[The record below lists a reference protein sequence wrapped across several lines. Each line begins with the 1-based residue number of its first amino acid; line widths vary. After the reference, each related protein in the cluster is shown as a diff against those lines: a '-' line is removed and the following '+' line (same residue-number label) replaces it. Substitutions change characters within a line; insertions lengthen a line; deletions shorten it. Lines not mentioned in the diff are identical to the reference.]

1 MNKSLTFK
9 TPWGWMGAAASARG
23 ARAGVCRIVL
33 PRVSR
38 RAVEATLHRELLEV
52 RRKEKTSRLTP
63 ETRCIPRSNGSPS
76 RLTVLVEEARAQLV
90 AFLEGN
96 RRELDFPIDL
106 SGGSTFQRR
115 VWRAILRIPYGRVR
129 SYKWVALRVG
139 GARYARAVGH
149 ALGSNP
155 VPIVIPCHRVVAQDA
170 SLGGFTGGLRTKR
183 RLLQLEGT
191 LPLLKS

>member
-1 MNKSLTFK
+1 MNKSVTFK
-9 TPWGWMGAAASARG
+9 TPWGWMGVAASAKG

-33 PRVSR
+33 PRASR
-38 RAVEATLHRELLEV
+38 HAVEMELSGTFEHGPASVNGRPTHGDTRQQNKARVL
-52 RRKEKTSRLTP
+52 KE
-63 ETRCIPRSNGSPS
+63 
-76 RLTVLVEEARAQLV
+76 AHAQLV
-90 AFLEGN
+90 AFLEGK

-106 SGGSTFQRR
+106 SGGSAFQRR

-149 ALGSNP
+149 ALGANQ
-155 VPIVIPCHRVVAQDA
+155 VPLIVPCHRIVAHDA
-170 SLGGFTGGLRTKR
+170 SLGGFTGGLRTKQ

-191 LPLLKS
+191 LVQLKS